1 MGDNRQLY
9 MLTCIEGETDES
21 PEFGAVESGVAIA
34 AVLGLNC
41 PVLTAYR
48 LRDEIDAL
56 IILGQVEIVAHV
68 CGHFGQQPYLV
79 QLGLV
84 CWVCLQ
90 VELGEPLESGPLL
103 FRTEIASAVQELI
116 PGTALDD

>member
-1 MGDNRQLY
+1 
-9 MLTCIEGETDES
+9 ML
-21 PEFGAVESGVAIA
+21 FGAVESGVAIT
-34 AVLGLNC
+34 AVLGLNS

-68 CGHFGQQPYLV
+68 RGHFMQQPYLI

-84 CWVCLQ
+84 CWICLQ
-90 VELGEPLESGPLL
+90 IELGEPLESGPLL
-103 FRTEIASAVQELI
+103 FLSEIASAVQELI
-116 PGTALDD
+116 PGTALGD